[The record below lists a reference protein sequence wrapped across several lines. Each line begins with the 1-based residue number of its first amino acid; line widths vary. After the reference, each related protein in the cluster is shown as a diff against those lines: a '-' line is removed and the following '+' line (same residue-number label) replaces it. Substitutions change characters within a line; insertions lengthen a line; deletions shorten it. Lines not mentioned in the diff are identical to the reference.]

1 MTVNTSS
8 GMTPDSG
15 EVMETEEVKGRIR
28 AMRAQG
34 LTPEQVAELVGVSW
48 RTIMRWEKGDTTP
61 DNRAILDALSRAS
74 APFYKGAV

>member
-1 MTVNTSS
+1 
-8 GMTPDSG
+8 
-15 EVMETEEVKGRIR
+15 METEEVKGRIR